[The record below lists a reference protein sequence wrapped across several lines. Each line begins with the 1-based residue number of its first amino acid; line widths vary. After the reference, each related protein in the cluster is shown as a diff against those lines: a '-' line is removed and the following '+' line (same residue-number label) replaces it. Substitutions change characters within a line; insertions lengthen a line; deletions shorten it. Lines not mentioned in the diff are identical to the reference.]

1 MSWVKLNTDGSTQGN
16 LGLAGCG
23 GLLRD
28 CHGNWISSFARAIGL
43 TSSLAAELWAVRDGL
58 TRCRALSL
66 EAVQVEV
73 DALVVISLLLQAT
86 HTNGEFSS
94 LVDDCKHLMTN
105 IPQVRLIHYFRE
117 ANRCANA
124 LTNLGTNMEDDF
136 TVFES
141 PPPFIVN
148 LLLSDKLGLTL
159 LYLSLLLLLLL
170 IFCFRT
176 SWA

>member
-58 TRCRALSL
+58 TRCCALSL

-105 IPQVRLIHYFRE
+105 IPQVRLIHCFRE
-117 ANRCANA
+117 ANRSADA
-124 LTNLGTNMEDDF
+124 LTNFGTNMEDDF

-148 LLLSDKLGLTL
+148 LLLSDKVGLTQDR
-159 LYLSLLLLLLL
+159 
-170 IFCFRT
+170 ICNIVVNT
-176 SWA
+176 P